1 VTAPQEECLFKV
13 GEKVEHKKFGKGVV
27 METKIGP
34 GGDLEIFVSFETAG
48 FKHLLA
54 KYAPLKKL

>member
-1 VTAPQEECLFKV
+1 
-13 GEKVEHKKFGKGVV
+13 
-27 METKIGP
+27 
-34 GGDLEIFVSFETAG
+34 VSFETAG